1 MIMGRDEKRAP
12 LKKPARRLE
21 KQAHEN
27 TMICGGEDRGIQ
39 TSRLPYFAFPVSALF
54 FRLSDLTL
62 ISKFRFSFVVPIR
75 FL

>member
-12 LKKPARRLE
+12 LKTPAKRLE

-39 TSRLPYFAFPVSALF
+39 TSSLPNNPNIKIQILICCPYTFP
-54 FRLSDLTL
+54 
-62 ISKFRFSFVVPIR
+62 IVVVER
-75 FL
+75 RC